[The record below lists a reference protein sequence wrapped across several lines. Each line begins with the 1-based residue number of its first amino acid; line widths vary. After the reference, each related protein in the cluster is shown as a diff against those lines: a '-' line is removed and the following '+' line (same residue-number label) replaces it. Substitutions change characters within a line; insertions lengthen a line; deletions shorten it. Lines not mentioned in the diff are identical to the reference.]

1 MIPKRATA
9 GSAGYDFVSP
19 HEVTLAPGESV
30 KIPTGVR
37 VSIDNNWFLMIL
49 PRSSFG
55 FKYRMQLD
63 NTAAVIDADYYF
75 SDNEGHIFIKITNDN
90 RSGKDLTIPKGQA
103 FAQGIFLPYGI
114 THSDDVKSIR
124 NGGIG
129 STDS

>member
-1 MIPKRATA
+1 
-9 GSAGYDFVSP
+9 
-19 HEVTLAPGESV
+19 
-30 KIPTGVR
+30 
-37 VSIDNNWFLMIL
+37 MIL

-90 RSGKDLTIPKGQA
+90 RSGKNLTIPKGQA

-114 THSDDVKSIR
+114 VHSDDVKSIR